1 MISSLPELSPTHTFD
16 LAILSSHLLVGPST
30 SSNFRS
36 NTHLAKFLAL
46 VHTLVEVLVG
56 PILSYKTQ
64 PVLVLVCSDRAVREC
79 TPFFEHLEASIWV
92 RAVMASPA
100 NPVLV
105 DHLVVSLEP
114 HSSSSMEEV
123 EERLLQAARDSPLAT
138 LAEDSPFATLAEVPS
153 MAEAPC

>member
-1 MISSLPELSPTHTFD
+1 
-16 LAILSSHLLVGPST
+16 VGLST

-64 PVLVLVCSDRAVREC
+64 RVLVLVCSDRAVREC
-79 TPFFEHLEASIWV
+79 TAFFEDLEDSIWV
-92 RAVMASPA
+92 RAVMAGAWADLVGVAPA

-123 EERLLQAARDSPLAT
+123 EDRLLQAARDSPLAT
-138 LAEDSPFATLAEVPS
+138 LAEDSPLATLAEVPS
-153 MAEAPC
+153 MAEAPCY